1 MNANNTPTSVTVR
14 PCPFCGGKDM
24 SVVEIN
30 MGDDQRQTFMGCH
43 TCGSSGP
50 CTFSDEKAV
59 AAWNERTATAPKH
72 RPAEVLTGKDRRN
85 IGDALFQG
93 NIHVEYVLPLHA
105 APDAMSLSAGWEA
118 LAERLEDMDEDQV
131 ETIFDDYGFACIA
144 EALDCADGEAWL
156 CSFRKIGGWVIMGS
170 YATVGNI
177 KLKED
182 GKFASCSVYCGIE
195 HELIVWGRTYKQA
208 IARAINEQ
216 RHYFN
221 GEVEKAREAAG
232 YGRA

>member
-72 RPAEVLTGKDRRN
+72 RPADVLTGKDRRN
-85 IGDALFQG
+85 IGDALFMR
-93 NIHVEYVLPLHA
+93 NIHIGHVLPLHA
-105 APDAMSLSAGWEA
+105 APDERSLYGGWEA
-118 LAERLEDMDEDQV
+118 LGEALRERDELEDIFRPDQCEELADSLENDEMLL
-131 ETIFDDYGFACIA
+131 C
-144 EALDCADGEAWL
+144 AL
-156 CSFRKIGGWVIMGS
+156 RRIGGWVLIGA

-177 KLKED
+177 TLKED

-195 HELIVWGRTYKQA
+195 HGFIVWGRTYKQA

-221 GEVEKAREAAG
+221 GEVVKAREAAG